1 MRGLLAWRRPCRYDG
16 RGLFKG
22 SGLRGPQGPGFVI
35 QYSLHCAN
43 AHDFDAWFKNA
54 AAFDE
59 QQARGIVQCPVC
71 ASNAVSKALMAPAV
85 ARSGSE
91 KMSLSSGHP
100 DVAKFRELLRAYR
113 QKVVSEADY
122 VGDKFAEEARKIH
135 FEEAPARAIHGEAS
149 LEEAQELND
158 EGVPVFP
165 LPPLPEDHN

>member
-1 MRGLLAWRRPCRYDG
+1 M
-16 RGLFKG
+16 
-22 SGLRGPQGPGFVI
+22 I

-59 QQARGIVQCPVC
+59 QQARGIVDCPVC
-71 ASNAVSKALMAPAV
+71 GSHDVGKALMAPAV

-100 DVAKFRELLRAYR
+100 DMVKFRELLRAYR
-113 QKVVSEADY
+113 QKVTSEADY

-135 FEEAPARAIHGEAS
+135 FEEVEARGIYGEATHDEVVA
-149 LEEAQELND
+149 LAEEGIEFA
-158 EGVPVFP
+158 P
-165 LPPLPEDHN
+165 LPDLPEEQN